1 MSNSTYIS
9 TRCCKSQIRIIP
21 TLISTYSWSF
31 FIFSYNLS
39 TKLFCKY
46 FSSLN
51 RRFRSFTTFTF
62 SNNLHI
68 LHFPCT
74 YIRSS
79 TYIFESKLNIF
90 TNIASK
96 VNITRRNKFPILI
109 SSISWYSSLSPIRS
123 STFLHPYSQL
133 FCRITTEFMSMFKC
147 QWSFGRFCQIYNRR
161 YQPAFWCF
169 FFCCRDISTSF
180 HIFAGSSASLRCIR
194 LPFPDFAYF
203 SRTCFIFN
211 SKCTF
216 IWSKWFF
223 KECNS
228 ANRRRRLISPFTNNS
243 AIFQYRSCNF
253 FQSR

>member
-147 QWSFGRFCQIYNRR
+147 Q
-161 YQPAFWCF
+161 
-169 FFCCRDISTSF
+169 
-180 HIFAGSSASLRCIR
+180 
-194 LPFPDFAYF
+194 
-203 SRTCFIFN
+203 
-211 SKCTF
+211 
-216 IWSKWFF
+216 
-223 KECNS
+223 
-228 ANRRRRLISPFTNNS
+228 
-243 AIFQYRSCNF
+243 
-253 FQSR
+253 